1 MLLDRAVIN
10 AGPLVGFSMAGL
22 LELLPA
28 LFNEFWI
35 PEAVYQEVVVA
46 GLGRPGADA
55 LSHPRW
61 TAHVRPSP
69 PADPLLVAELDHG
82 EAAVIT
88 LARSLEP
95 CHAII
100 DERRGRTIAHKV
112 YGLQVKGT
120 AGLLVEA
127 HRRGLVDDVR
137 TILLD
142 LRRDGYYLSDAV
154 IEAARL
160 AAS

>member
-1 MLLDRAVIN
+1 MTPD
-10 AGPLVGFSMAGL
+10 GL
-22 LELLPA
+22 RT
-28 LFNEFWI
+28 
-35 PEAVYQEVVVA
+35 Y
-46 GLGRPGADA
+46 GRHR
-55 LSHPRW
+55 LR
-61 TAHVRPSP
+61 
-69 PADPLLVAELDHG
+69 
-82 EAAVIT
+82 
-88 LARSLEP
+88 
-95 CHAII
+95 I

-127 HRRGLVDDVR
+127 YRRGLVDDVR

-160 AAS
+160 AAC